1 MTLEK
6 VYIEKVMDADTMK
19 ASSGRLMRL
28 LGIDCPDFRLP
39 CFEEALAFVKD
50 AIEGR
55 ETLIEKCPVREID
68 SYNRERVII
77 FYKDTRGHTYNLNLR
92 LLKLGYARFFPVP
105 PCHINFYEWAKIEYS
120 AKLKKIGIWSE
131 ERDELL
137 TSNFNLN
144 SAEEEKDLGNTKIPN
159 KFFKL
164 GYFWSLSDTSRIVY
178 MLLCSMSHP
187 GGVAWIA
194 FTTITKNTRYD
205 INTVLMSL
213 NELSACGLISYK
225 ISQSK
230 DKPNYIILH
239 KIIPRQE
246 SEISDGEDDAGT
258 LDLF

>member
-1 MTLEK
+1 MALEK
-6 VYIEKVMDADTMK
+6 VYIEKVMDGDTVK
-19 ASSGRLMRL
+19 APSNRL
-28 LGIDCPDFRLP
+28 LRFIGVDCPDFRLP
-39 CFEEALAFVKD
+39 CFDDALSFVKE

-55 ETLIEKCPVREID
+55 EVLIEKCPVRSHD
-68 SYNRERVII
+68 AYNRERVIV
-77 FYKDTRGHTYNLNLR
+77 FYKDARGHSFNLNLR
-92 LLKLGYARFFPVP
+92 LLKLGLARFFAVP
-105 PCHINFYEWAKIEYS
+105 SCHINFYEWAKIELS
-120 AKLKKIGIWSE
+120 AKTKKIGIWAND
-131 ERDELL
+131 RDDLIAN
-137 TSNFNLN
+137 NFNLN
-144 SAEEEKDLGNTKIPN
+144 PAEEEKDLGNTKIPN

-164 GYFWSLSDTSRIVY
+164 GYFWSLTDSSKIIY
-178 MLLCSMSHP
+178 MLLCSMAHP
-187 GGVAWIA
+187 SGIVWIA

-246 SEISDGEDDAGT
+246 PEISSGEDNVET

>member
-1 MTLEK
+1 MALEK
-6 VYIEKVMDADTMK
+6 VYIEKVMDGDTVK
-19 ASSGRLMRL
+19 ASPDRLMRFI
-28 LGIDCPDFRLP
+28 GVDCPDFRLP
-39 CFEEALAFVKD
+39 CFDEALAFVKE

-55 ETLIEKCPVREID
+55 EILVEKCHLRPLD
-68 SYNRERVII
+68 AYNRERVIV
-77 FYKDTRGHTYNLNLR
+77 FYKDARGHSYNLNLR

-105 PCHINFYEWAKIEYS
+105 ACHINFYEWAKIEHF
-120 AKLKKIGIWSE
+120 AKIKKIGIWSD
-131 ERDELL
+131 ERDERLS
-137 TSNFNLN
+137 TNFNLN

-164 GYFWSLSDTSRIVY
+164 GYFWSITDVSKIIY

-187 GGVAWIA
+187 GGTVWIA
-194 FTTITKNTRYD
+194 FTTITKNTKYD

-230 DKPNYIILH
+230 DKPNYIILN

-246 SEISDGEDDAGT
+246 SEISAGEDTVET